1 MVNRHLRCI
10 TANKCFNVCEQVEK
24 LERNEDGEDGFLHY
38 CAVHYCIVSV
48 KSQIEI

>member
-1 MVNRHLRCI
+1 MVDRHFRCI
-10 TANKCFNVCEQVEK
+10 TASKCFNVCEQVEK

-38 CAVHYCIVSV
+38 CAVLCMVSV